1 MHATGFRNSFTP
13 LPGYF
18 SPFPHG
24 THPLSVTKE
33 YLGLTGGPARF
44 TRNSTSPTLLGA
56 TPHQCHAYSYR
67 TLTHSGTP
75 SQTLHLHATFLT
87 GQSCGS
93 RTTRPPQPRTCNTCR
108 LEHTHGLASSAFAR
122 HYSRNHTCFLFLR
135 VLRCFTSP
143 RYHPHPYTFRAGPPD
158 TTPDIPG
165 FPIRTPPD
173 HSSLTN
179 SPGLI
184 AGHNVLHR
192 LLVPRHPPIALHN
205 FAQHHVAQT
214 HTTIKILA
222 STIQFSTTTRTP
234 HHAHTHATQHRTGH
248 HTCDTPQPNSMP
260 STPPITGRTPTF
272 HSQKLLRK
280 EVIQPHLP
288 VRLPCYDLVL
298 ITNPTFDG
306 SPQKVRPPASGVTDF
321 HDLTGGVYKA
331 RERIHRSVA
340 DLRLLATPTS

>member
-143 RYHPHPYTFRAGPPD
+143 RYHPHPYTFRQGHRTLLRTFQVSPFGHPRITARSPTPQAYRRSQRPSSALGAKASTD
-158 TTPDIPG
+158 RTTQLCTTPR
-165 FPIRTPPD
+165 RTNTYNNKD
-173 HSSLTN
+173 TRIHYTVLNHHTN
-179 SPGLI
+179 
-184 AGHNVLHR
+184 
-192 LLVPRHPPIALHN
+192 
-205 FAQHHVAQT
+205 
-214 HTTIKILA
+214 TT
-222 STIQFSTTTRTP
+222 
-234 HHAHTHATQHRTGH
+234 HAHTQHSTAQATTHVIPHNPTA
-248 HTCDTPQPNSMP
+248 CPQPHPSQAGRQHSTHKNS
-260 STPPITGRTPTF
+260 
-272 HSQKLLRK
+272 L
-280 EVIQPHLP
+280 
-288 VRLPCYDLVL
+288 
-298 ITNPTFDG
+298 
-306 SPQKVRPPASGVTDF
+306 
-321 HDLTGGVYKA
+321 
-331 RERIHRSVA
+331 ERR
-340 DLRLLATPTS
+340 

>member
-1 MHATGFRNSFTP
+1 M
-13 LPGYF
+13 
-18 SPFPHG
+18 
-24 THPLSVTKE
+24 
-33 YLGLTGGPARF
+33 TGGPARF

-173 HSSLTN
+173 HSSFTN

-184 AGHNVLHR
+184 AGYNVLHR
-192 LLVPRHPPIALHN
+192 LLVPRHPPIALSSLSHN
-205 FAQHHVAQT
+205 KQQNHKT
-214 HTTIKILA
+214 KMLA
-222 STIQFSTTTRTP
+222 STMQFSTTTRDTHHTQQRMQPRRSHIQETTPAGVIPQNPNNVP
-234 HHAHTHATQHRTGH
+234 HHKR
-248 HTCDTPQPNSMP
+248 
-260 STPPITGRTPTF
+260 
-272 HSQKLLRK
+272 
-280 EVIQPHLP
+280 
-288 VRLPCYDLVL
+288 
-298 ITNPTFDG
+298 
-306 SPQKVRPPASGVTDF
+306 
-321 HDLTGGVYKA
+321 
-331 RERIHRSVA
+331 
-340 DLRLLATPTS
+340 